1 MIKIYKVNKEQLD
14 FQEVKYW
21 KPILIFFAVLI
32 LILLSSFI
40 GIRSSYSREKNGI
53 KYIKTETEVNLITNN
68 SFSKDN
74 LIKEIQRLPFKYKD
88 VILAQCILES
98 GNFKSPV
105 FKQCN
110 NLLGLREAKQRLTL
124 ATGTHLNH
132 ATFTTWK
139 ECLLDRLIF
148 EAKYMHDLSRSEYL
162 TYLGKVYA
170 EAGGYDK
177 VLEQIIKKNKLKE
190 KFE

>member
-1 MIKIYKVNKEQLD
+1 L
-14 FQEVKYW
+14 
-21 KPILIFFAVLI
+21 LFFF

-40 GIRSSYSREKNGI
+40 GREKTEI
-53 KYIKTETEVNLITNN
+53 EYIKTETEVNLITNN

-74 LIKEIQRLPFKYKD
+74 LIKEIQCLPFKYKD

-162 TYLGKVYA
+162 TYLGRVYS
-170 EAGGYDK
+170 ESGGYDK

>member
-1 MIKIYKVNKEQLD
+1 MIKIYRVNKEQLD

-21 KPILIFFAVLI
+21 KPLLVFFAVLI

-40 GIRSSYSREKNGI
+40 SREKTET
-53 KYIKTETEVNLITNN
+53 KYIKTETEVNLVTNN
-68 SFSKDN
+68 SFSREN
-74 LIKEIQRLPFKYKD
+74 LIKEIQRLPFKYRD

-148 EAKYMHDLSRSEYL
+148 EAKYMHDLSRSEYT

-177 VLEQIIKKNKLKE
+177 VLEQIVKKNKLKE

>member
-1 MIKIYKVNKEQLD
+1 MLVARYKKETLSLE
-14 FQEVKYW
+14 EVKYW
-21 KPILIFFAVLI
+21 KFIICFFSIILL
-32 LILLSSFI
+32 LLLSSFI
-40 GIRSSYSREKNGI
+40 APKDNKT
-53 KYIKTETEVNLITNN
+53 KYIKTETEVNIITNN
-68 SFSKDN
+68 SFSQEN

-88 VILAQCILES
+88 IVLAQCILES

-148 EAKYMHDLSRSEYL
+148 EAKYMHDLNRSEYL
-162 TYLGKVYA
+162 LYLGRVYA
-170 EAGGYDK
+170 EGKGYDK
-177 VLEQIIKKNKLKE
+177 ILEQIIKNNNVKE
-190 KFE
+190 KCENE

>member
-1 MIKIYKVNKEQLD
+1 MVLVRYNKETLNIE
-14 FQEVKYW
+14 EVKYW
-21 KPILIFFAVLI
+21 KVFVCFFGI
-32 LILLSSFI
+32 ILLLLLFSFI
-40 GIRSSYSREKNGI
+40 VPKNDKI
-53 KYIKTETEVNLITNN
+53 KYIKTEAEVNIITNN
-68 SFSKDN
+68 SFSKEN

-88 VILAQCILES
+88 VVLSQCILES

-105 FKQCN
+105 FKQYN

-162 TYLGKVYA
+162 TYLDKVYA
-170 EAGGYDK
+170 EAGGYSK

>member
-1 MIKIYKVNKEQLD
+1 MILVRYNKETLNIE
-14 FQEVKYW
+14 EVKYW
-21 KPILIFFAVLI
+21 KVFVCFFGIILLF
-32 LILLSSFI
+32 LLSSFI
-40 GIRSSYSREKNGI
+40 MPKDEEI
-53 KYIKTETEVNLITNN
+53 KYIKTETEVNIITNN
-68 SFSKDN
+68 SFSEEN

-132 ATFTTWK
+132 ATFKTWK

-162 TYLGKVYA
+162 FYLNKVYA
-170 EAGGYDK
+170 EAGGYSK
-177 VLEQIIKKNKLKE
+177 VLEQMIKNNKLKE
-190 KFE
+190 KFKDE